1 MTAIA
6 GKTTTRATDRDA
18 GGRLV
23 RLTVVDR
30 MFLHDERR
38 AWPCHFGGLAVIDG
52 RPLMDES
59 GRLRLWEL
67 RDRLGR
73 RLAGIPDLRQR
84 IHTPGWLQG
93 GPLWVDDERFSI
105 ERHIREAAVP
115 APGGDAELLEAAARA
130 YDSLLDRR
138 GPLWELW
145 LLTGMADGRIG
156 ILLKLHHAVAD
167 GSAAVAI
174 MASLFDVERDAPD
187 PAVTGWTP
195 APIPGPRALLA
206 DNLSSKLRTLGRG
219 VAALAHPLRILA
231 GARIFVLVL
240 RRSMGEQGAPRTSL
254 NGIVRAG
261 RRVRSL
267 RLDLAAMKDVAHAHG
282 GKLNDVVLDLWSG
295 GLRQLLVS
303 RGEAV
308 DGIEL
313 KVGQA
318 VSLRPPSDADAID
331 NQAGSIVLPLPV
343 GEADPGRR
351 LDRIVATTSRT
362 KAIQRPAAIMN
373 AMAAMSA
380 TPLGAYFNLH
390 QRAVNVMATNVV
402 GPPVPMYVLGAPIL
416 EILPIIELVG
426 NIGLTHAAFSYAGRV
441 SLVITADARGFPD
454 VDELIRGM
462 EREWNA
468 LSAARAATPGPG
480 GEPAPEPAPASE
492 PEKAPVPA

>member
-1 MTAIA
+1 MTVSDGDTATRQTARPA
-6 GKTTTRATDRDA
+6 GR
-18 GGRLV
+18 RLV

-30 MFLHDERR
+30 MFLHDERPE
-38 AWPCHFGGLAVIDG
+38 WPCHFGGLAVIDG

-59 GRLRLWEL
+59 GQLRLQEL
-67 RDRLGR
+67 RDLLVR

-105 ERHIREAAVP
+105 ERHIREAAIP
-115 APGGDAELLEAAARA
+115 APGGDAELLAAAARA

-145 LLTGMADGRIG
+145 LLTGMTDGRVG

-187 PAVTGWTP
+187 PAATRWTP

-206 DNLSSKLRTLGRG
+206 DNLSSKLRALGCG

-231 GARIFVLVL
+231 AARIFVLVL

-303 RGEAV
+303 RGEPV

-373 AMAAMSA
+373 AMAAMSG
-380 TPLGAYFNLH
+380 TPLGQYLNLH
-390 QRAVNVMATNVV
+390 QRAVNVMATNVF

-416 EILPIIELVG
+416 EILPIIELIG
-426 NIGLTHAAFSYAGRV
+426 NVGLTHAAFSYAGRV
-441 SLVITADARGFPD
+441 SLVVTADASGFPD
-454 VDELIRGM
+454 VDELIHGMDRDWQALQGARGALPSAT
-462 EREWNA
+462 RE
-468 LSAARAATPGPG
+468 L
-480 GEPAPEPAPASE
+480 ESE
-492 PEKAPVPA
+492 PVPA